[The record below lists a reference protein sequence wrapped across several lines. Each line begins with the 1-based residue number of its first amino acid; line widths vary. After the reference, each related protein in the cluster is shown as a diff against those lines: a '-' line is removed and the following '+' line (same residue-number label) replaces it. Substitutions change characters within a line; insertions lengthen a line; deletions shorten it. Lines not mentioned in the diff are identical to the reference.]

1 MKDVWGETIT
11 NVEPQK
17 VNKKKIIIAII
28 IAIIVVTA
36 IITIGLYNTNKQA
49 RTWIDKNI
57 FRKEIQQD
65 KAVTI
70 EIAENQ
76 DSNIY
81 AFNKYIGILDKTN
94 FTIYGNTGNK
104 ENELEIQISNPIF
117 NSANRFLAIA
127 ENKGQKLYLITDKEI
142 TWEAEVEGNISQILV
157 NKNGYVAVVIVDTSY
172 KTVIKM
178 YSPQGKELFNTYLSS
193 TRAVDVSISNDNK
206 YLAIAE
212 IDTSGTIIQ
221 SNIKVVSID
230 KASTDPTNSLV
241 NTYKSEENKLI
252 TSIKYQEKNKLV
264 CMYTDSIHEI
274 ANEKDETLIESK
286 DKKVIFQS
294 ILLNGNACQ
303 IEEKSSGLFTADS
316 QVNIINIDSKSIKQY
331 TADSIAKELYT
342 YGNIMALNLG
352 TEIEF
357 INTDGWLVKRY
368 VANQEITNIVVSDN
382 LAGIIY
388 RDKIEIVK
396 YTMKKE
402 VLKIIANYNNFKER
416 NGGRNGNNARYSNSF
431 ICTNFNIFRI

>member
-17 VNKKKIIIAII
+17 VNKKRLIIATI
-28 IAIIVVTA
+28 IAIIVVAA
-36 IITIGLYNTNKQA
+36 IIAIGLYNTNKQA

-65 KAVTI
+65 KAATI
-70 EIAENQ
+70 EISENQ
-76 DSNIY
+76 NSNIY
-81 AFNKYIGILDKTN
+81 AFNKYIGILDKTK
-94 FTIYGNTGNK
+94 FTIYGNTGSK
-104 ENELEIQISNPIF
+104 EKELEIQISNPIF
-117 NSANRFLAIA
+117 NAANRFLAIA

-142 TWEAEVEGNISQILV
+142 TWEAEIEGNISQILV

-178 YSPQGKELFNTYLSS
+178 YNPQGKELFNTYLSS

-221 SNIKVVSID
+221 SNIKVISID
-230 KASTDPTNSLV
+230 KASSDPTNSLE

-252 TSIKYQEKNKLV
+252 TSIKYQDKNKLV

-274 ANEKDETLIESK
+274 VNEKDETLIELK

-316 QVNIINIDSKSIKQY
+316 QVNIINTDSKSIKQY

-388 RDKIEIVK
+388 RDKIEIVN
-396 YTMKKE
+396 
-402 VLKIIANYNNFKER
+402 L
-416 NGGRNGNNARYSNSF
+416 
-431 ICTNFNIFRI
+431 

>member
-81 AFNKYIGILDKTN
+81 AFNKYIGILDKTK

-117 NSANRFLAIA
+117 NSSNRFLAIA

-142 TWEAEVEGNISQILV
+142 TWEAEIEGNISQILV

-178 YSPQGKELFNTYLSS
+178 YNPQGKELFNTYLSS

-294 ILLNGNACQ
+294 ISLNGNACQ

-388 RDKIEIVK
+388 RDKIEIVN
-396 YTMKKE
+396 
-402 VLKIIANYNNFKER
+402 L
-416 NGGRNGNNARYSNSF
+416 
-431 ICTNFNIFRI
+431 